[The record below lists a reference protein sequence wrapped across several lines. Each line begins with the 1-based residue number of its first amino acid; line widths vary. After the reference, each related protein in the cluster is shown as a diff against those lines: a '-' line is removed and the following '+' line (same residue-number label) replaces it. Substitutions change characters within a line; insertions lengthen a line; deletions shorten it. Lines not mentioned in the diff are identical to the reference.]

1 MTAPSSCGRRLARTW
16 TSASSLMSPCGGPP
30 TASTPRTADQ
40 PDQNNFVPPSRNA
53 NSALTALSPTPAMT
67 QSVSTGGMKSRPGPS
82 RIVSDGSGMTGRS
95 RPRSV
100 RARPDLPGRPQLK
113 AALSPVLGDR
123 SEGMFTHASWTT
135 TRLGTCAGVRE
146 FAAPGNKCRDGDRR
160 GQFPVLISMR
170 RLVRAGPQLTTL
182 STGAAASG
190 ASTRGVTK

>member
-1 MTAPSSCGRRLARTW
+1 
-16 TSASSLMSPCGGPP
+16 MSPSGGPP

-40 PDQNNFVPPSRNA
+40 PDRNNSRPPSRNA
-53 NSALTALSPTPAMT
+53 YSALTALSPTPAMT

-82 RIVSDGSGMTGRS
+82 RIVGDSAMTGRS

-100 RARPDLPGRPQLK
+100 RGRPDLPGRPQLK

-123 SEGMFTHASWTT
+123 PEGMFTHASWTT
-135 TRLGTCAGVRE
+135 TRLGSCAAVRE

-170 RLVRAGPQLTTL
+170 RLVRAGPHLTKL
-182 STGAAASG
+182 STGAASSG
-190 ASTRGVTK
+190 GSTRGVTK